1 MSLAGYGT
9 TTMTEEDDDLPELG
23 LSTDTVCW
31 LIARARAFD
40 AKQEGDGVGDADED
54 DVEAHLLDEDA
65 DTIEEEMRDTIAG
78 LNEDEQAALIALA
91 WVGRGEFDI
100 SDWSE
105 AVRMARERNLRN
117 AEDYLLGMPLLAD
130 YLEEGLAAFGL
141 SCE

>member
-1 MSLAGYGT
+1 MA
-9 TTMTEEDDDLPELG
+9 EDDDELPELG
-23 LSTDTVCW
+23 LSTETVCW

-40 AKQEGDGVGDADED
+40 AKQEGEGGGDADED

-91 WVGRGEFDI
+91 WVGRGEFEI
-100 SDWSE
+100 ADWPE
-105 AVRMARERNLRN
+105 AVRMAKERNLRH